1 MYNYNHSRHGGHHQK
16 PIDVYKDKVL
26 PLTILDDAKE
36 ETDDLAIGDKVRTKI
51 QRKMFDKKSFLTRWS
66 KVVYEIVGKK
76 HNRYYIRGRP
86 NKGYLRRDL
95 QKVSTVVQSP
105 EGNSNVEEAVRTVTN
120 QNTMNRRQ
128 RREVAIGHEA
138 ELDEEGRP
146 VLKQRL
152 QPRNRTRER
161 KKPRRYG

>member
-1 MYNYNHSRHGGHHQK
+1 MQK
-16 PIDVYKDKVL
+16 V
-26 PLTILDDAKE
+26 
-36 ETDDLAIGDKVRTKI
+36 
-51 QRKMFDKKSFLTRWS
+51 S
-66 KVVYEIVGKK
+66 KVVEPPKV
-76 HNRYYIRGRP
+76 
-86 NKGYLRRDL
+86 KG
-95 QKVSTVVQSP
+95 
-105 EGNSNVEEAVRTVTN
+105 NVEETVRTVTN

-161 KKPRRYG
+161 RKPRRFA